1 MPGESRGPGTTA
13 YIGLGSNVGDRLGH
27 LRHAL
32 ELLAAKGIEVTA
44 VSSVYETDPVG
55 PPQADYLNAAAEV
68 STDLPP
74 ADLVRT
80 LKVTEMEAGRTQRER
95 WGPREID
102 LDLLL
107 YGDETVDEA
116 DADGN
121 RVTVPHP
128 ELTHRAFVLVPL
140 IEIAPRLDLPS
151 GEPLT
156 AFCERNPSGV
166 RPFPADGWP
175 PAPQVPER

>member
-1 MPGESRGPGTTA
+1 VTGTKA

-27 LRHAL
+27 LRRAL
-32 ELLAAKGIEVTA
+32 EVLAAKGVEVVA

-55 PPQADYLNAAAEV
+55 PPQDDYLNAAAEV
-68 STDLPP
+68 STYLPP
-74 ADLVRT
+74 AGLLRT
-80 LKVTEMEAGRTQRER
+80 LKETEAEAGRTGRER

-107 YGDETVDEA
+107 YGDETIDEA

-156 AFCERNPSGV
+156 AFCERNPKGV
-166 RPFPADGWP
+166 RPFPTDEWP
-175 PAPQVPER
+175 PAGAAPTA